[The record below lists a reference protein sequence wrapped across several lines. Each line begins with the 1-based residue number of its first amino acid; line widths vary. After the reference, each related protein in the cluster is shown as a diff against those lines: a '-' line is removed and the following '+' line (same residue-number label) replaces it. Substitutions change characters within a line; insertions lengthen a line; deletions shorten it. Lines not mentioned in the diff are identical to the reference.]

1 MLIYYS
7 LQPGLCDSDDPGDKI
22 KAEKCGRLLNLITNN
37 HIRTTAPL
45 LATLEKEHIILGN
58 GGFMAVS
65 IFFKDEILFDESS
78 SAHLKSLIDA
88 SEKHIDAP
96 IFFCYTSLGHIYYLI
111 CYPRLEGESESE
123 HGFIDSMTLSFKNIY
138 KDVKDIYPGIRFILS
153 DMLTGE
159 KSIFITTNSLNHA
172 KEYCLFKSSTPA
184 VMHISMQDMLHAG
197 LITDTEFYKP
207 LSTFVAGSLISD
219 SCDCEKL
226 GRETVSKILE
236 NAAPAMESIHHHT
249 QIFMLSFTE
258 YLSSNGII
266 NSSYLDRKDI
276 LYRIM
281 RFETEKDFIGNLS
294 TLLTELR
301 KQYLMLESVGKKN
314 QISRVRSYIDEN
326 ITDASLSLQAVSEHF
341 NITPTQLTRQFKSY
355 FGVTLYN
362 YLQQKR
368 HKTAQKKLHDN
379 PKITMQQLAASC
391 GYNDIST
398 MYRAFKKY
406 EGITPGHYKNL

>member
-172 KEYCLFKSSTPA
+172 KEYVHK
-184 VMHISMQDMLHAG
+184 HIN
-197 LITDTEFYKP
+197 
-207 LSTFVAGSLISD
+207 SLIVQMTVYTRDKSPTRKTKNIF
-219 SCDCEKL
+219 ERLFVKTNKFTTFFKRRL
-226 GRETVSKILE
+226 WETVSKILE

-355 FGVTLYN
+355 FGVTLYS